1 MAWSLRCQFFDMG
14 KFEGPGSG
22 TSNNEGSTF
31 FYALQLT
38 HVCLLSSFSNSCQ
51 KGPKA
56 DNLKTVDKKLS
67 RLFFLTKQLMVPII
81 HSFRFTERT

>member
-31 FYALQLT
+31 FMLYGL
-38 HVCLLSSFSNSCQ
+38 HMFVRGVVFPNSCQ
-51 KGPKA
+51 EGPKA
-56 DNLKTVDKKLS
+56 DN
-67 RLFFLTKQLMVPII
+67 
-81 HSFRFTERT
+81 